1 MFYRL
6 ILIFILF
13 FPGCGYHFRR
23 GDALYPDIKNI
34 FIEVVRNSTREA
46 GIERYFTASLYDEF
60 TRSKVFPLV
69 SKENADAVLETTL
82 MSYSVGP
89 VFFDPNGRAIEYR
102 INVIIRAVLRDKNS
116 VIIFDSGEIS
126 EEDNYFVSEENV
138 IDIKR
143 NEYEALEII
152 ARNIA
157 EEIHDLIVGERNE

>member
-6 ILIFILF
+6 ILIFILC

-46 GIERYFTASLYDEF
+46 GIERYFTSALYDEF
-60 TRSKVFPLV
+60 TKSKILKPV
-69 SKENADAVLETTL
+69 SKEDADAVLETTL
-82 MSYSVGP
+82 ISYSVGP
-89 VFFDPNGRAIEYR
+89 VFFEPDNMAIEYS
-102 INVIIRAVLRDKNS
+102 INLKIRAVLRNKNS
-116 VIIFDSGEIS
+116 VIVFDSGEIS
-126 EEDNYFVSEENV
+126 EENNYFVAEKNV